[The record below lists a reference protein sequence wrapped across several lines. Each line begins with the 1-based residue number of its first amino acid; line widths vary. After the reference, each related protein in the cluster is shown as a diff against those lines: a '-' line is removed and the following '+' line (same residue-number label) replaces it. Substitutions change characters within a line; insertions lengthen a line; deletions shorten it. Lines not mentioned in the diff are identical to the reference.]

1 SPYVHRPPEPSDP
14 TSRGLELIQM
24 HYVARHGARYPTR
37 GNMESIRNLFKT
49 IGPHVPQDWIKPDLV
64 DPKNTGR
71 LASGGEK
78 EISAI
83 AGRMAI
89 RYAEFLKNLF
99 TDNQR
104 IRFVSSEWQRS
115 MESARVFRD
124 TVDPDGRTLP
134 VTVVPVT
141 NDTTLAIRFACP
153 LWNLLRG
160 IHAVDIARE
169 TAVFDSIHSHY
180 LQTQMSQKLSSI
192 ANRPISLTMKEVA
205 TIYSMCAFDLALYNE
220 PNHWCTLLDPQ
231 SALLLELR
239 NDIKFSR
246 VYGPYGPPINKHMAC
261 VLFTDILEDIDRAL
275 ADPKTAVSTFRF
287 AHAETIMFVSALLG
301 LENVLGKGDAP
312 ITGNMTLAS
321 ANSRGFKSTQLVP
334 FSANIGIEVYRDT
347 VGPRGFFRLLLNEQ
361 PVRLPGCDDAYCPIE
376 ILRSSLSENVG
387 CSFGDMC
394 KNK

>member
-1 SPYVHRPPEPSDP
+1 MNAMRSSYRRLSLLIMCSPVLYLGYSRFYPHHETPLFPEPTINESENSLKLSTKSPYVHRPPEPSDP

-37 GNMESIRNLFKT
+37 GNMESIRNLFET

-169 TAVFDSIHSHY
+169 TA
-180 LQTQMSQKLSSI
+180 
-192 ANRPISLTMKEVA
+192 
-205 TIYSMCAFDLALYNE
+205 
-220 PNHWCTLLDPQ
+220 
-231 SALLLELR
+231 
-239 NDIKFSR
+239 
-246 VYGPYGPPINKHMAC
+246 
-261 VLFTDILEDIDRAL
+261 
-275 ADPKTAVSTFRF
+275 
-287 AHAETIMFVSALLG
+287 
-301 LENVLGKGDAP
+301 
-312 ITGNMTLAS
+312 
-321 ANSRGFKSTQLVP
+321 
-334 FSANIGIEVYRDT
+334 
-347 VGPRGFFRLLLNEQ
+347 
-361 PVRLPGCDDAYCPIE
+361 
-376 ILRSSLSENVG
+376 
-387 CSFGDMC
+387 
-394 KNK
+394 